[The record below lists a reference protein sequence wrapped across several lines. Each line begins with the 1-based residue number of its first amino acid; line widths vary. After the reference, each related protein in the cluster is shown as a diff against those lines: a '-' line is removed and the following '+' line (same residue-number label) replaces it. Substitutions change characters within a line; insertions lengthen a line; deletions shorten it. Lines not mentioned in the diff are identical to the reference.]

1 MIAHIIRFSF
11 KESATESDVSA
22 TLEALRERGRTS
34 DVSFSVVGQYSGDRA
49 DGYTHTAVYALT
61 DLDALERYIFD
72 PGHRQTDPVVHSH
85 ITNLD
90 FFDVSD
96 GEESDLGSKIVEI
109 QRRRLESDPEVAQ
122 LVDLFP
128 RGTPHV

>member
-11 KESATESDVSA
+11 KETATDGDVRA

-34 DVSFSVVGQYSGDRA
+34 TVSFSVVGEYSGDR
-49 DGYTHTAVYALT
+49 GRGHTHTAVYALT

-72 PGHRQTDPVVHSH
+72 PGHRQTDPMVHSH

-96 GEESDLGSKIVEI
+96 GDESDLATKIAEI
-109 QRRRLESDPEVAQ
+109 QRRRLESDPEVAE

-128 RGTPHV
+128 NGTPHA